1 MFVGELASAVIQVLV
16 FSLIPFIVHVV
27 TAKSAKGF
35 LRSVGL
41 YRPERR
47 TVLLALAA
55 SVVLFLVMW
64 GMFFATGTVD
74 MLHDEA
80 SVTGMLRA
88 AGFSTDAALT
98 LLAIA
103 WIKTSLSEEILFRGF
118 IGRRLIG
125 RFGFRAGNLL
135 QAALFGVLH
144 GLLITFASANRFA
157 VWQIALIFLL
167 TGAGG
172 WVLGWIKEKKG
183 NGSLIPGWMAHG
195 FGNTVGYAVTAF
207 IV

>member
-207 IV
+207 VV

>member
-1 MFVGELASAVIQVLV
+1 VFVGELASAVIQVLV

>member
-144 GLLITFASANRFA
+144 GLLITIASANRFA

-207 IV
+207 VV